1 MIKTSFFKSI
11 WRLIVVSVFVG
22 FSVGS
27 GAIAQKFTL
36 PVIPDTQEEV
46 TRNRGMF
53 FSRIE
58 WLAAKADSLKAPMV
72 LHVGDLV
79 NFDNFDQWELASV
92 GMKIL
97 DRANIPYAIAVGNHD
112 TEAVGEFSGSAAPGN
127 VNANLRKTQKFNY
140 FFPVS
145 RFPLQKGR
153 FERNKSDNSYYLFE
167 AGGLK
172 WIVIALEFCARD
184 TAAKWMDQTLKK
196 FPDHNAII
204 LTHYHL
210 TPKGEINVNN
220 AGYGDM
226 SIVSIYDNYIKPNK
240 NVVLVLSGHV
250 CYSAWRKDVGTNGNT
265 ICQILTDYQCK
276 DNGGGYLRLLDID
289 TQKGTIEAKMY
300 SPYYKKTL
308 DDDSRFSITG
318 VTFVK

>member
-1 MIKTSFFKSI
+1 M
-11 WRLIVVSVFVG
+11 
-22 FSVGS
+22 
-27 GAIAQKFTL
+27 
-36 PVIPDTQEEV
+36 
-46 TRNRGMF
+46 
-53 FSRIE
+53 
-58 WLAAKADSLKAPMV
+58 
-72 LHVGDLV
+72 
-79 NFDNFDQWELASV
+79 
-92 GMKIL
+92 
-97 DRANIPYAIAVGNHD
+97 
-112 TEAVGEFSGSAAPGN
+112 
-127 VNANLRKTQKFNY
+127 
-140 FFPVS
+140 
-145 RFPLQKGR
+145 
-153 FERNKSDNSYYLFE
+153 
-167 AGGLK
+167 
-172 WIVIALEFCARD
+172 IALEFCARD

-226 SIVSIYDNYIKPNK
+226 SILSIYDNYIKPNK

-250 CYSAWRKDVGTNGNT
+250 CYSAWRKDAGTNGNT

-308 DDDSRFSITG
+308 DDDSRFTITG